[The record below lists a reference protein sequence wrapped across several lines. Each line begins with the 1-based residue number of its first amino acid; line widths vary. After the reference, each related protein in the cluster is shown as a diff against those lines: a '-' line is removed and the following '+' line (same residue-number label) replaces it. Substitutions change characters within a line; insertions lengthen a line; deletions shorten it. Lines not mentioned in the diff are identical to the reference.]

1 MCIYS
6 GCTCCVQRVWVLPEK
21 SADQGV
27 RVACHVII
35 IILRSGGDGEDGVA
49 CGDDSSD
56 SGGDDEHSDS
66 DYVKMRW

>member
-1 MCIYS
+1 M
-6 GCTCCVQRVWVLPEK
+6 LPEK

-35 IILRSGGDGEDGVA
+35 IILRNGDGGGDGEDGVA
-49 CGDDSSD
+49 CGDGSGD

-66 DYVKMRW
+66 DCVKMRWR